1 MFWTEDQHFQNPQKG
16 RGERGGRGG
25 MGRGQFRQ
33 DLRGSGVDCG
43 LYLQNDGEY
52 VEQELSMM

>member
-1 MFWTEDQHFQNPQKG
+1 MFWAEDQHFQNPQKG
-16 RGERGGRGG
+16 RGGGSEG
-25 MGRGQFRQ
+25 MGRGPFRQ